1 MIYPVFSIRD
11 DKAGFGQPQVS
22 LNEPTMI
29 RSFGHQINQPG
40 SILEYAPSD
49 YSLYEIGSFNTDS
62 GEFKP
67 VLPRFV
73 ISGIDVYGV
82 SAK

>member
-1 MIYPVFSIRD
+1 MIYPVYSVRD

-29 RSFGHQINQPG
+29 RSFAHQINQPG
-40 SILEYAPSD
+40 SILEFASSD
-49 YSLYEIGSFNTDS
+49 YSLYEIGSFDTDS

-67 VLPRFV
+67 VLPRFI
-73 ISGIDVYGV
+73 ISGTNVYGV
-82 SAK
+82 NAK